1 MQILDHA
8 SCKTDASILLLAEA
22 IRLNETESADTPT
35 PYLFNGTVGER
46 MRSHVKKQEV
56 LFLRG
61 EDTFLYQ
68 VFC

>member
-1 MQILDHA
+1 MN
-8 SCKTDASILLLAEA
+8 DA
-22 IRLNETESADTPT
+22 ESADIPA

-56 LFLRG
+56 LFLCG